1 MHYANLEAI
10 FTLNRIACLFTHIEH
25 RAFVF
30 GRELGFGSV
39 NSREN
44 EVPHSLLVNPNLNP

>member
-1 MHYANLEAI
+1 MHRANLEAI
-10 FTLNRIACLFTHIEH
+10 FTLNRIAFLFTHIEH

-39 NSREN
+39 N
-44 EVPHSLLVNPNLNP
+44 PNLNP

>member
-1 MHYANLEAI
+1 MHHANLEAV

-39 NSREN
+39 N
-44 EVPHSLLVNPNLNP
+44 PNLNS